1 MLRRRPPHFSSNAV
15 PDGARRVSGR
25 PRHRATRTTGTCPRL
40 CSARSLSPHN
50 PQDGAGTD
58 PNGFAA
64 AELEVDLAA
73 IYLDGCIPA
82 LGCVVGPP
90 AARLEDAHAD
100 REAGR

>member
-1 MLRRRPPHFSSNAV
+1 
-15 PDGARRVSGR
+15 
-25 PRHRATRTTGTCPRL
+25 L
-40 CSARSLSPHN
+40 CSARSPQPAQ

-82 LGCVVGPP
+82 LGCVVGPV
-90 AARLEDAHAD
+90 ARLEDAHAD